1 MKNETPS
8 LLKVFMIFVMSIFF
22 GLKGLAEDTSP
33 FLYYMQIA
41 LKDGSH
47 QEILLNEFPVVTFE
61 KNTLTISTTKDEI
74 IYNDIALI
82 TFSEKLKDEPTGL
95 NEVKKSENPLMRVSD
110 DKVVFSHLDRKSRVD
125 VYTLQGKLIASSSS
139 DSGDEITIDWVS
151 FTPGVYIFRVNQ
163 RSFKLI
169 KK

>member
-1 MKNETPS
+1 MKKETPS
-8 LLKVFMIFVMSIFF
+8 LIKVLMIFVMCIFC
-22 GLKGLAEDTSP
+22 GLNSFAEDTSP

-47 QEILLNEFPVVTFE
+47 QEILLNDLPVVNFE

-82 TFSEKLKDEPTGL
+82 TFSEKIKDEPTGL
-95 NEVKKSENPLMRVSD
+95 NELQKSENPLMQVTD
-110 DKVVFSHLDRKSRVD
+110 NKIVFSHLDHKSRVD
-125 VYTLQGKLIASSSS
+125 VYTLQGKLVTSSSS
-139 DSGDEITIDWVS
+139 DSGDEITVEWGS